1 MESTILE
8 LHDAVESDDGS
19 GIAKILSESRIPVKI
34 ITGLLVIAVEN
45 KLINAGR
52 AILNYNTFSHEKISD
67 LHLNAIICLAAKT
80 DVLDQLKI
88 TYH

>member
-1 MESTILE
+1 MENTVLE
-8 LHDAVESDDGS
+8 LHDAVTSDDGIS
-19 GIAKILSESRIPVKI
+19 IAKILSESRIPVKI

-80 DVLDQLKI
+80 DVLDQLTI